1 MIDITW
7 YGRGGQGA
15 FTASRVLGAAA
26 MLSGYKSLSF
36 PSFGPERRGAPIRAF
51 TKISNK
57 EISDRSIPPK
67 SDYILVLDDSLY
79 DPILKES
86 LKEGGILIVNT
97 QDNTLGQKEKR
108 VVTKDI
114 SSLAL
119 QVLGR
124 PIVNIGVIGVL
135 TSYFKDIKDEYL
147 FDAIREYM
155 PEKIVEK
162 NIELLNRVISKSR
175 I

>member
-1 MIDITW
+1 M
-7 YGRGGQGA
+7 
-15 FTASRVLGAAA
+15 
-26 MLSGYKSLSF
+26 
-36 PSFGPERRGAPIRAF
+36 
-51 TKISNK
+51 
-57 EISDRSIPPK
+57 
-67 SDYILVLDDSLY
+67 
-79 DPILKES
+79 
-86 LKEGGILIVNT
+86 
-97 QDNTLGQKEKR
+97 GQKEKR